1 MGPASASSAAS
12 TADSREAPKTP
23 TSCRRSSDRS
33 RTAAQPPACSV
44 PQSEPHVVPSR
55 RVPRPSSLAPAR
67 IRLGLPGCRIFTP
80 AQPSHSVASSE
91 GLLLRRLHHFF
102 PHGDAVAQL
111 LSAFGV
117 FAIGY
122 LMRPIGGVLVGHIG
136 DRFGRRTALIFSVTA
151 MAIPTFLMGLLP
163 GYQTIGV
170 LAPIGLTLLRV
181 VQGLSVGGEYASSMV
196 FLVEHA
202 PERRR
207 GLMGALA
214 ATGGAIG
221 TLLGSAAGAAF
232 AASMSTAALD
242 AWGWR
247 IPFLLG
253 LVVGIAGYILRRHV
267 LETGVAEKR
276 MRAPIVETLH
286 DHRRV
291 IAAFAGL
298 SVFSAVTFYIGF
310 VYMVSWLQT
319 ADGIPP
325 SRALEINTFSMV
337 VSLPVLIA
345 AGWLSD
351 WIGRK
356 PLMLLASMGGL
367 IGALPLFW
375 LLNHPSEVFAQ
386 LGQLGLVLLSGLY
399 YGALPA
405 TLVEAA
411 PSTVRC
417 TAVALGYNLCVGLF
431 GGLSPLVATWLVERT
446 GDEIAPAFLIMAAAA
461 VTFVTLLNF
470 QETYRA
476 PLAVASRI
484 TAAK

>member
-1 MGPASASSAAS
+1 
-12 TADSREAPKTP
+12 
-23 TSCRRSSDRS
+23 
-33 RTAAQPPACSV
+33 
-44 PQSEPHVVPSR
+44 
-55 RVPRPSSLAPAR
+55 
-67 IRLGLPGCRIFTP
+67 
-80 AQPSHSVASSE
+80 
-91 GLLLRRLHHFF
+91 
-102 PHGDAVAQL
+102 
-111 LSAFGV
+111 
-117 FAIGY
+117 
-122 LMRPIGGVLVGHIG
+122 
-136 DRFGRRTALIFSVTA
+136 
-151 MAIPTFLMGLLP
+151 
-163 GYQTIGV
+163 
-170 LAPIGLTLLRV
+170 
-181 VQGLSVGGEYASSMV
+181 VQGLSVGGEYTSSMV

-214 ATGGAIG
+214 ASGSAIG
-221 TLLGSAAGAAF
+221 ILLGSAVGAAF

-267 LETGVAEKR
+267 PETGAAEKR
-276 MRAPIVETLH
+276 MRTPIVETLH

-291 IAAFAGL
+291 VAAFAGL

-325 SRALEINTFSMV
+325 SRSLEINTFSMM

-351 WIGRK
+351 RVGRK

-375 LLNHPSEVFAQ
+375 LLNHPSELLAQ
-386 LGQLGLVLLSGLY
+386 LGQLGLVVLTGLY

-411 PSTVRC
+411 PPTVRC
-417 TAVALGYNLCVGLF
+417 TAVALGYNLCVGVF

-446 GDEIAPAFLIMAAAA
+446 GNEIAPAFLIMASAA
-461 VTFVTLLNF
+461 VTFVTLF
-470 QETYRA
+470 YFKESSRA
-476 PLAVASRI
+476 PFNIAART

>member
-1 MGPASASSAAS
+1 MNQLGFVSKMNSA
-12 TADSREAPKTP
+12 
-23 TSCRRSSDRS
+23 
-33 RTAAQPPACSV
+33 
-44 PQSEPHVVPSR
+44 HIR
-55 RVPRPSSLAPAR
+55 RVIAAGMIGNALEWYDFAIYGYFAVQIGR
-67 IRLGLPGCRIFTP
+67 
-80 AQPSHSVASSE
+80 
-91 GLLLRRLHHFF
+91 HFF

-136 DRFGRRTALIFSVTA
+136 DRFGRRTALVFSVTA
-151 MAIPTFLMGLLP
+151 MAMPTFLMGLLP

-170 LAPIGLTLLRV
+170 LAPVGLTLLRV
-181 VQGLSVGGEYASSMV
+181 LQGLSVGGEYTSSMV

-202 PERRR
+202 PEGRR

-221 TLLGSAAGAAF
+221 TLLGSVVGAAF

-253 LVVGIAGYILRRHV
+253 LVVGFAGYILRRHV

-276 MRAPIVETLH
+276 MRAPIVETLR

-291 IAAFAGL
+291 VATFAGL

-351 WIGRK
+351 RVGRK
-356 PLMLLASMGGL
+356 PLMLLATMGGL

-375 LLNHPSEVFAQ
+375 LLNHPSELFAQ
-386 LGQLGLVLLSGLY
+386 LGQLGLVLVSGLS
-399 YGALPA
+399 YGALPG

-411 PSTVRC
+411 PPTVRC

-431 GGLSPLVATWLVERT
+431 GGLSPLAATWLVERT
-446 GDEIAPAFLIMAAAA
+446 GDEVAPAFLIMAAAA
-461 VTFVTLLNF
+461 VTLVTLFNF
-470 QETYRA
+470 KETYRA
-476 PLAVASRI
+476 PLGVAPRT